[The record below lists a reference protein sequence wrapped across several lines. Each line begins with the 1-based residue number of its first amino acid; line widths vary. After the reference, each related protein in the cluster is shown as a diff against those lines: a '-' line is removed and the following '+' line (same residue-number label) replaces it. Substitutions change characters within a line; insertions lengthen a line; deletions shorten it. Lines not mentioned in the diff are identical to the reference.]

1 MTKPETADEGFDSSV
16 CSPSSP
22 LEVLIDTGGE
32 DVHHPYSAFN
42 QGFDAQAK
50 GYPKSCNPY
59 APGAK
64 SERFGESWWWD
75 LGWDEAKDQDGLIDY
90 GSNAGIRCDTD
101 DGPCA
106 CGAWH

>member
-1 MTKPETADEGFDSSV
+1 MTKPENSDEGFDSSD

-32 DVHHPYSAFN
+32 D
-42 QGFDAQAK
+42 DA
-50 GYPKSCNPY
+50 PS
-59 APGAK
+59 AK

-90 GSNAGIRCDTD
+90 GSNAGVRCDTD